1 MRPTRLLRSTA
12 FRMALTYAVLCMVS
26 VFIAGATASQL
37 LKWQLYRHRDREIH
51 NVYTVIAG
59 TYSGGG
65 TRDLVN
71 TLDAYIQ
78 ETLGHSW
85 LFIAIGPGGKVLG
98 GNVHAL
104 SLEIPEGW
112 SSVDGERLGLN
123 QGTLYRLYSG
133 VVHGKVRLVVG
144 MKFQQLGYLGR
155 LVRISFAWAFVVA
168 VLLAVI
174 GGSLIAHRMQRRFD
188 AVRTT
193 MDKVSRGELAAR
205 VPLSGRNDDIER
217 LSTDLNSAL
226 DRLADS
232 VESMQQVSA
241 DIAHDLKTPLSRLK
255 MTVAEALGKQERS
268 LSVAHE
274 LESAAVEV
282 DQINRT
288 FDALLRIAQIEAG
301 ARKESFKPV
310 DLSDMLAMLDEIYRE
325 VALDAG
331 QQFTLALPPD
341 GEVSV
346 LGDREL
352 LMQMFANL
360 IENSIRHCPAGSVI
374 RCSVTLHNNSVW
386 VAVTDNGPGI
396 PESEH
401 ERVLRRF
408 YRLDKSRGSSGTGLG
423 LSLVKAVADLH
434 DAELRLDA
442 VYPGLM
448 VTAIFKR
455 QRTLAAA

>member
-1 MRPTRLLRSTA
+1 
-12 FRMALTYAVLCMVS
+12 MALTYAVLCMVS
-26 VFIAGATASQL
+26 VFLAGATASQL
-37 LKWQLYRHRDREIH
+37 MKWQLFSHRDREIH
-51 NVYTVIAG
+51 RVYAVIAG

-65 TRDLVN
+65 TADLVS

-85 LFIAIGPGGKVLG
+85 LFVAIGPGGKVLG

-133 VVHGKVRLVVG
+133 IVHGNVRLVVG
-144 MKFQQLGYLGR
+144 MKFRQLGYLGS
-155 LVRISFAWAFVVA
+155 LVQTSFEWAFVVA
-168 VLLAVI
+168 VVLAIV

-188 AVRTT
+188 AVRET
-193 MDKVSRGELAAR
+193 MDRVSRGELAAR

-217 LSTDLNSAL
+217 LSEDLNSAL
-226 DRLADS
+226 DRLVDS

-255 MTVAEALGKQERS
+255 LTVAEALDKQERS
-268 LSVAHE
+268 LSVAE
-274 LESAAVEV
+274 DLKSAAAEV

-301 ARKESFKPV
+301 ARKASFKPV
-310 DLSDMLAMLDEIYRE
+310 DLGGMLALLDEIYGE
-325 VALDAG
+325 VAQDAG
-331 QQFTLALPPD
+331 QSFSVALPPG
-341 GEVSV
+341 GEANV

-360 IENSIRHCPAGSVI
+360 IENSIRHCPAGSTI
-374 RCSVTLHNNSVW
+374 RCSATIYNDTVW

-396 PESEH
+396 PEREH

-408 YRLDKSRGSSGTGLG
+408 YRLEKSRTSSGTGLG

-434 DAELRLDA
+434 GAELRLDS

-448 VTAIFKR
+448 VTAIFAR
-455 QRTLAAA
+455 QGKIV

>member
-1 MRPTRLLRSTA
+1 
-12 FRMALTYAVLCMVS
+12 MALTYAVLCMVS
-26 VFIAGATASQL
+26 VFVAGATATQL
-37 LKWQLYRHRDREIH
+37 MKWQLFRHRDREIH
-51 NVYTVIAG
+51 GVYALIAG
-59 TYSGGG
+59 TYNGG
-65 TRDLVN
+65 TTTDLVS
-71 TLDAYIQ
+71 TLDAYVQ

-85 LFIAIGPGGKVLG
+85 LFIAVGPGGSVLG

-104 SLEIPEGW
+104 ALEIPQGW
-112 SSVDGERLGLN
+112 SSVDGGRLGLN
-123 QGTLYRLYSG
+123 SGTRYRLYSG
-133 VVHGKVRLVVG
+133 IVHGKVRLVVG
-144 MKFQQLGYLGR
+144 MKFRQLGYMGR
-155 LVRISFAWAFVVA
+155 LVQTSFEWAFVVA
-168 VLLAVI
+168 VLLAIV

-188 AVRTT
+188 AVRET
-193 MDKVSRGELAAR
+193 MDRVSRGELGAR

-217 LSTDLNSAL
+217 LSEDLNSAL

-255 MTVAEALGKQERS
+255 MTVAEALEKQES
-268 LSVAHE
+268 ALSVADE
-274 LESAAVEV
+274 LQSAAAEV

-301 ARKESFKPV
+301 ARKASFKPV
-310 DLSDMLAMLDEIYRE
+310 DLSDMLELLDEIYRE
-325 VALDAG
+325 VASDAG
-331 QQFTLALPPD
+331 QRLLVALPPE
-341 GEVSV
+341 GGAGV

-352 LMQMFANL
+352 LMQMFSNL
-360 IENSIRHCPAGSVI
+360 IENSIRHCPAGSTI
-374 RCSVTLHNNSVW
+374 RCSATLYNDSVW

-408 YRLDKSRGSSGTGLG
+408 YRLDKSRTSGGTGLG

-434 DAELRLDA
+434 DAELRLES

-448 VTAIFKR
+448 VTVIFGR
-455 QRTLAAA
+455 RTPAAA

>member
-1 MRPTRLLRSTA
+1 
-12 FRMALTYAVLCMVS
+12 
-26 VFIAGATASQL
+26 
-37 LKWQLYRHRDREIH
+37 
-51 NVYTVIAG
+51 
-59 TYSGGG
+59 
-65 TRDLVN
+65 
-71 TLDAYIQ
+71 
-78 ETLGHSW
+78 
-85 LFIAIGPGGKVLG
+85 
-98 GNVHAL
+98 
-104 SLEIPEGW
+104 
-112 SSVDGERLGLN
+112 
-123 QGTLYRLYSG
+123 
-133 VVHGKVRLVVG
+133 
-144 MKFQQLGYLGR
+144 
-155 LVRISFAWAFVVA
+155 
-168 VLLAVI
+168 
-174 GGSLIAHRMQRRFD
+174 MQRRFD
-188 AVRTT
+188 AVRTA

-255 MTVAEALGKQERS
+255 MTVAEALSKQERS
-268 LSVAHE
+268 LSVADE
-274 LESAAVEV
+274 LESAAAEV

-331 QQFTLALPPD
+331 QRFTLALPPG

-374 RCSVTLHNNSVW
+374 RCSVTLHNDSVW

-455 QRTLAAA
+455 RRTLAAA